1 MIVWRIAGRTGMSGI
16 AAGWRAFVATLAGLA
31 LLALAAA
38 SPAAAIDDPGG
49 PERIL
54 AFDSRIQVETDGSAE
69 VVETITVVA
78 RGDQIRRG
86 IFRDIIVA
94 VDSGFGRTTASLDV
108 EGVRR
113 DGEDEPYSVEWDGDT
128 RRIRIGSGDVFLE
141 SGVHVYE
148 IRYRFS
154 DAVGFFPGYD
164 ELDWNVTGPN
174 WDFPIER
181 VRATVTLPAGATVL
195 QSRAYTGAF
204 GSGDEN
210 ATTTQPAPGTIV
222 FTTTAP
228 LTPRE
233 GLTVAVGFPK
243 GFVAEPTATDRF
255 FAQAM
260 PAFVAGGG
268 LFLVLGYFLWAW
280 LRVGI
285 DPPAGP
291 IIPVYTPSLPPAAM
305 RFLEKRRADGT
316 GLAAALLDLAVKGHL
331 TIAEADGG
339 GLTLTRRTDGARRE
353 ASASEAAVLAALF
366 PGGAGTVTL
375 GSTSEDKRLAQT
387 EGALGKFLNNKLLGE
402 HLRGNFGWYA
412 IGAVLTILTW
422 VAVVAV
428 SPASEE
434 LIGGAVAGIITTV
447 IGALLVPKVL
457 QQWREVRDGRWLAL
471 FPAILASLFLVPLAV
486 GFLVALVVLT
496 GAVGLAAAV
505 VLIATVVVNV
515 VFLRLLPA
523 PTEQGRAALDEIEGT
538 RLYLSVAEADRL
550 KFHNPP
556 DRTLAHFEAMLPY
569 AVALDLATPWTER
582 FKDLIAAS
590 AVTAATAGVVGS
602 GGWHPG
608 WYSGGRGGGM
618 PTDFGRSF
626 ESRIRTSSQAGAR
639 AIAAAAAR
647 ASGRSSS
654 SGGGFSGGGRGG
666 GGGGGW

>member
-1 MIVWRIAGRTGMSGI
+1 MSEI
-16 AAGWRAFVATLAGLA
+16 AANWRAVVATLAGLV

-54 AFDSRIQVETDGSAE
+54 SFDARIAVETDGSAE

-78 RGDQIRRG
+78 RGNQIRRG

-94 VDSGFGRTTASLDV
+94 VDSGFGRSIASLDV
-108 EGVRR
+108 EGVTR
-113 DGEDEPYSVEWDGDT
+113 DGEEEPYTVESEGDT

-164 ELDWNVTGPN
+164 EIDWNVTGPN

-181 VRATVTLPAGATVL
+181 VRATVMLPAGATVL
-195 QSRAYTGAF
+195 QSRAYTGSF
-204 GSGDEN
+204 GSRDEN
-210 ATTTQPAPGTIV
+210 ATTSQPAPETIV
-222 FTTTAP
+222 FATTAP
-228 LTPRE
+228 LAPRE

-255 FAQAM
+255 LAQAW

-268 LFLVLGYFLWAW
+268 LFVVLGYFLWAW
-280 LRVGI
+280 LRVGV

-305 RFLEKRRADGT
+305 RFLEKRRTDGT
-316 GLAAALLDLAVKGHL
+316 TLAAALLDLAVKGYL
-331 TIAEADGG
+331 TIAEGEDGA
-339 GLTLTRRTDGARRE
+339 LTLTRKTDGARMA
-353 ASASEAAVLAALF
+353 ASTSEAAVLAALF
-366 PGGAGTVTL
+366 PTGAGTVQL
-375 GSTSEDKRLAQT
+375 GRTGEDKRIAQT
-387 EGALGKFLNNKLLGE
+387 EAALGKFLSRKLLAE
-402 HLRGNFGWYA
+402 HMKGNLGWYA
-412 IGAVLTILTW
+412 IGGVLTILTW

-447 IGALLVPKVL
+447 IGAVLVPKLL
-457 QQWREVRDGRWLAL
+457 QQWREVRDGRWLSL
-471 FPAILASLFLVPLAV
+471 FPAIIASLFLVPLAV
-486 GFLVALVVLT
+486 GFLVALVVLI

-505 VLIATVVVNV
+505 LLIATVVVNV

-523 PTEQGRAALDEIEGT
+523 PTERGRAALDEIEGT

-590 AVTAATAGVVGS
+590 AVTAAAAGAVGG

-608 WYSGGRGGGM
+608 WYSGGRSGGV
-618 PTDFGRSF
+618 PTDFGSSF
-626 ESRIRTSSQAGAR
+626 GDRIRTSSQAGAR

>member
-1 MIVWRIAGRTGMSGI
+1 M
-16 AAGWRAFVATLAGLA
+16 AAGWRAFVSALAGLA

-38 SPAAAIDDPGG
+38 PAAAIDDPGG

-54 AFDSRIQVETDGSAE
+54 GFDSKIQVETDGSAE

-94 VDSGFGRTTASLDV
+94 VDSGFGRSTASLDV

-113 DGEDEPYSVEWDGDT
+113 DGADEPYSVERDGDT

-154 DAVGFFPGYD
+154 DAVGFFPDYD

-181 VRATVTLPAGATVL
+181 VEATVTLPAGATVL
-195 QSRAYTGAF
+195 QSRAYTGSF
-204 GSGDEN
+204 GSRDEN
-210 ATTTQPAPGTIV
+210 ATTTQPASGTIV
-222 FTTTAP
+222 FATTEP
-228 LTPRE
+228 LAPRE

-243 GFVAEPTATDRF
+243 GFVAEPTAVETF
-255 FAQAM
+255 LAQAW

-280 LRVGI
+280 LRFGI

-331 TIAEADGG
+331 TITEAEGG
-339 GLTLTRRTDGARRE
+339 GLTLTRRTDGARTE
-353 ASASEAAVLAALF
+353 PAASEAAVLAALF
-366 PGGAGTVTL
+366 PGDGGTITL

-387 EGALGKFLNNKLLGE
+387 EAAMGKFLNRKLLGE
-402 HLRGNFGWYA
+402 HLRGNLGWYA
-412 IGAVLTILTW
+412 IGAILTILTW
-422 VAVVAV
+422 MAVVAV
-428 SPASEE
+428 SPASED
-434 LIGGAVAGIITTV
+434 LIGFGIAGIVTTVMTTIFGAKAVA
-447 IGALLVPKVL
+447 L
-457 QQWREVRDGRWLAL
+457 WRDVRAGRWLSL
-471 FPAILASLFLVPLAV
+471 IPAVFWSLVLVPLAV
-486 GFLVALVVLT
+486 GFLVVLWGLVGTIGLVPALLLV
-496 GAVGLAAAV
+496 
-505 VLIATVVVNV
+505 ATVVVNV
-515 VFLRLLPA
+515 VFFQLLPA
-523 PTEQGRAALDEIEGT
+523 PTERGRAALDEIEGT

-550 KFHNPP
+550 RFHNPP

-590 AVTAATAGVVGS
+590 AVTAAAAGAIGS
-602 GGWHPG
+602 SGWHPG
-608 WYSGGRGGGM
+608 WYSGGRGGGV

>member
-1 MIVWRIAGRTGMSGI
+1 M
-16 AAGWRAFVATLAGLA
+16 AAGWRAFVSALAGLA

-38 SPAAAIDDPGG
+38 PAAAIDDPGG

-54 AFDSRIQVETDGSAE
+54 GFDSKIQVETDGSAE

-94 VDSGFGRTTASLDV
+94 VDSGFGRSTASLDV

-113 DGEDEPYSVEWDGDT
+113 DGADEPYSVERDGDT

-154 DAVGFFPGYD
+154 DAVGFFPDYD

-181 VRATVTLPAGATVL
+181 VEATVTLPAGATVL
-195 QSRAYTGAF
+195 QSRAYTGSF
-204 GSGDEN
+204 GSRDEN
-210 ATTTQPAPGTIV
+210 ATTTQPASGTIV
-222 FTTTAP
+222 FATTEP
-228 LTPRE
+228 LAPRE

-243 GFVAEPTATDRF
+243 GFVAEPTAVETF
-255 FAQAM
+255 LAQAW

-280 LRVGI
+280 LRFGI

-331 TIAEADGG
+331 TITEAEGG
-339 GLTLTRRTDGARRE
+339 GLTLTRRTDGARTE
-353 ASASEAAVLAALF
+353 PAASEAAVLAALF
-366 PGGAGTVTL
+366 PGDGGTITL

-387 EGALGKFLNNKLLGE
+387 EAAMGKFLNRKLLGE
-402 HLRGNFGWYA
+402 HLRGNLGWYA
-412 IGAVLTILTW
+412 IGAILTILTW
-422 VAVVAV
+422 MAVVAV
-428 SPASEE
+428 SPASED
-434 LIGGAVAGIITTV
+434 LIGFGIAGIVTTV
-447 IGALLVPKVL
+447 MTTIFGAKALAL
-457 QQWREVRDGRWLAL
+457 WRDVRAGRWLSL
-471 FPAILASLFLVPLAV
+471 IPAVFWSLVLVPLAV
-486 GFLVALVVLT
+486 GFLVVLWGLVGTIGLVPALLLV
-496 GAVGLAAAV
+496 
-505 VLIATVVVNV
+505 ATVVVNV
-515 VFLRLLPA
+515 VFFQLLPA
-523 PTEQGRAALDEIEGT
+523 PTERGRAALDEIEGT

-550 KFHNPP
+550 RFHNPP

-590 AVTAATAGVVGS
+590 AVTAAAAGAIGS
-602 GGWHPG
+602 SGWHPG
-608 WYSGGRGGGM
+608 WYSGGRGGGV

>member
-1 MIVWRIAGRTGMSGI
+1 M
-16 AAGWRAFVATLAGLA
+16 AAGWRAFVSALAGLA

-38 SPAAAIDDPGG
+38 PAAAIDDPGG

-54 AFDSRIQVETDGSAE
+54 GFDSKIQVETDGSAE

-94 VDSGFGRTTASLDV
+94 VDSGFGRSTASLDV

-113 DGEDEPYSVEWDGDT
+113 DGADEPYSVERDGDT

-154 DAVGFFPGYD
+154 DAVGFFPDYD

-181 VRATVTLPAGATVL
+181 VQATVTLPAGATVL
-195 QSRAYTGAF
+195 QSRAYTGSF
-204 GSGDEN
+204 GSRDEN
-210 ATTTQPAPGTIV
+210 ATTTQPASGTIV
-222 FTTTAP
+222 FATTEP
-228 LTPRE
+228 LAPRE
-233 GLTVAVGFPK
+233 GLTVAVGFLK
-243 GFVAEPTATDRF
+243 GFVAEPTAVETF
-255 FAQAM
+255 LAQAW

-280 LRVGI
+280 LRFGI

-331 TIAEADGG
+331 TITEAEGG
-339 GLTLTRRTDGARRE
+339 GLTLTRRTDGARTE
-353 ASASEAAVLAALF
+353 PAASEAAVLAALF
-366 PGGAGTVTL
+366 PGDGGTITL

-387 EGALGKFLNNKLLGE
+387 EGAMGKFLNNKLLGE
-402 HLRGNFGWYA
+402 HIRGNLGWYA

-428 SPASEE
+428 SQASEE
-434 LIGGAVAGIITTV
+434 LIGFGIAGIVTTVMTAIFGAKAVALWGD
-447 IGALLVPKVL
+447 
-457 QQWREVRDGRWLAL
+457 VRAGRWLSL
-471 FPAILASLFLVPLAV
+471 LPAVFWSLVLVPLAV
-486 GFLVALVVLT
+486 GFLVVLWGLVGTIGLVPALLLV
-496 GAVGLAAAV
+496 
-505 VLIATVVVNV
+505 ATAVVNV
-515 VFLRLLPA
+515 VFFQLLPA
-523 PTEQGRAALDEIEGT
+523 PTERGRAALDEIEGT

-550 KFHNPP
+550 RFHNPP

-590 AVTAATAGVVGS
+590 AVTAAAAGAIGS
-602 GGWHPG
+602 SGWHPG
-608 WYSGGRGGGM
+608 WYSGGRGGGV

>member
-1 MIVWRIAGRTGMSGI
+1 MGGI
-16 AAGWRAFVATLAGLA
+16 TAGWRAFVATVVGLA
-31 LLALAAA
+31 LLALVAAA
-38 SPAAAIDDPGG
+38 PAAVIDDPGG

-54 AFDSRIQVETDGSAE
+54 AFDAKIQVETDGSAE
-69 VVETITVVA
+69 VVETIAVVA

-86 IFRDIIVA
+86 IFRDIEMA
-94 VDSGFGRTTASLDV
+94 VDSGFGRSIASLDV
-108 EGVRR
+108 EGVTR
-113 DGEDEPYSVEWDGDT
+113 DGEDEPYSVEWDGNT

-154 DAVGFFPGYD
+154 DAVGFFPDHD

-195 QSRAYTGAF
+195 RSRAYTGSF

-210 ATTTQPAPGTIV
+210 ATSRQPAPGTIV
-222 FTTTAP
+222 FATTAP
-228 LTPRE
+228 LADRE

-255 FAQAM
+255 LAQAM

-285 DPPAGP
+285 DPPGGP

-339 GLTLTRRTDGARRE
+339 GLTLTRRTDGVQRE
-353 ASASEAAVLAALF
+353 PSASEAAVLAALF
-366 PGGAGTVTL
+366 PGGSGTVTL

-387 EGALGKFLNNKLLGE
+387 EGAMGKFLNNKLLGE
-402 HLRGNFGWYA
+402 HIRGNLGWYA
-412 IGAVLTILTW
+412 IGAVLTVLTW

-447 IGALLVPKVL
+447 IGTLLVPKLL
-457 QQWREVRDGRWLAL
+457 QQWREVRNGRWLAV
-471 FPAILASLFLVPLAV
+471 FPAIFASLFLVPLAV
-486 GFLVALVVLT
+486 GFLVALVVLI
-496 GAVGLAAAV
+496 GAVGFAAAV
-505 VLIATVVVNV
+505 LLIATVVVNV

-523 PTEQGRAALDEIEGT
+523 PTERGRAALDEIEGT

-590 AVTAATAGVVGS
+590 AVTAAAAGAVGS

-608 WYSGGRGGGM
+608 WYSGGRGGGI

>member
-1 MIVWRIAGRTGMSGI
+1 MSGI
-16 AAGWRAFVATLAGLA
+16 AAGWRGFVATLAGL
-31 LLALAAA
+31 LFLTLAAA
-38 SPAAAIDDPGG
+38 MPAAAIDDPGG
-49 PERIL
+49 PERIVE
-54 AFDSRIQVETDGSAE
+54 FDAKIAVETDGSAA

-94 VDSGFGRTTASLDV
+94 VDSGFGRSTASLDV
-108 EGVRR
+108 EAVTR

-141 SGVHVYE
+141 SGAHVYE

-174 WDFPIER
+174 WDFPIGR

-195 QSRAYTGAF
+195 QSRAYTGSF
-204 GSGDEN
+204 GSDDEN

-222 FTTTAP
+222 FATTAP
-228 LTPRE
+228 LAPRE

-243 GFVAEPTATDRF
+243 DFVTEPTATDRF
-255 FAQAM
+255 LAQAW

-285 DPPAGP
+285 DPPGGP

-339 GLTLTRRTDGARRE
+339 GLTLTRRTDGASRE
-353 ASASEAAVLAALF
+353 PSASEAAVLAALF
-366 PGGAGTVTL
+366 PGGAGTITL

-387 EGALGKFLNNKLLGE
+387 EGALAKFLNNKLLGE
-402 HLRGNFGWYA
+402 HIRGNLGWYA
-412 IGAVLTILTW
+412 IGAVLTVLTW

-434 LIGGAVAGIITTV
+434 LIGFGIAGIVTTVMTAIFGAKAVA
-447 IGALLVPKVL
+447 L
-457 QQWREVRDGRWLAL
+457 WRDVRAGRWLSL
-471 FPAILASLFLVPLAV
+471 LPAVFWSLVLVPLAV
-486 GFLVALVVLT
+486 GFLVVLYGLVGT
-496 GAVGLAAAV
+496 VGLVPALLLV
-505 VLIATVVVNV
+505 ATAVVNV
-515 VFLRLLPA
+515 VFFRLLPA
-523 PTEQGRAALDEIEGT
+523 PTERGRAALDEIEGT

-590 AVTAATAGVVGS
+590 AVTAAAAGAVGS

-608 WYSGGRGGGM
+608 WYSGGRGRGM
-618 PTDFGRSF
+618 PADFGRSF

>member
-54 AFDSRIQVETDGSAE
+54 AFDSRIQVETDGGAE

-210 ATTTQPAPGTIV
+210 ATTNQPAPGTIV

>member
-1 MIVWRIAGRTGMSGI
+1 MGEIKAGCRG
-16 AAGWRAFVATLAGLA
+16 FVAALAGLA

-38 SPAAAIDDPGG
+38 MPAAAIDDPGG

-54 AFDSRIQVETDGSAE
+54 AYDAKIQVETDGSAG
-69 VVETITVVA
+69 VVETIAVVA

-86 IFRDIIVA
+86 IFRDIEMA
-94 VDSGFGRTTASLDV
+94 VDSGFGRSIASLDV
-108 EGVRR
+108 EGVTR
-113 DGEDEPYSVEWDGDT
+113 DGEDEPYSVEWDGNT

-164 ELDWNVTGPN
+164 EIDWNVTGPN

-210 ATTTQPAPGTIV
+210 ATSAQPSPGTIV

-228 LTPRE
+228 LAPRE

-255 FAQAM
+255 LAQAM

-339 GLTLTRRTDGARRE
+339 GLTLTRRADGASRE
-353 ASASEAAVLAALF
+353 PSASEAAVLAALF
-366 PGGAGTVTL
+366 PGGVGTVTL
-375 GSTSEDKRLAQT
+375 GSTGEDKRLAQT
-387 EGALGKFLNNKLLGE
+387 EGALAKFLNNKLLGE
-402 HLRGNFGWYA
+402 HLRGNLGWYA
-412 IGAVLTILTW
+412 VGAVLTILTW

-428 SPASEE
+428 APTSEE
-434 LIGGAVAGIITTV
+434 LIIFGIGGIVATVLTT
-447 IGALLVPKVL
+447 IFSAKAMAL
-457 QQWREVRDGRWLAL
+457 WGDVRAGRWLSL
-471 FPAILASLFLVPLAV
+471 LPAVFWSLVLVPLAV
-486 GFLVALVVLT
+486 VFLLVLWGLVGTIGLVPALLLVAT
-496 GAVGLAAAV
+496 A
-505 VLIATVVVNV
+505 VVNV
-515 VFLRLLPA
+515 VFFRLLPA
-523 PTEQGRAALDEIEGT
+523 PTERGRAALDEIEGT

-590 AVTAATAGVVGS
+590 AVTAATAGAVGS

-608 WYSGGRGGGM
+608 WYSGSRGGGI

-626 ESRIRTSSQAGAR
+626 ESRIRSSSQAGAR

>member
-38 SPAAAIDDPGG
+38 PAAAIDDPGG

-54 AFDSRIQVETDGSAE
+54 AFDSRIQVETDGGAE

-86 IFRDIIVA
+86 IFRDIIVT

-556 DRTLAHFEAMLPY
+556 NRTLAHFEAMLPY

>member
-1 MIVWRIAGRTGMSGI
+1 MGAIT
-16 AAGWRAFVATLAGLA
+16 AGWRSLVPALAGLA
-31 LLALAAA
+31 LLAFAGTL
-38 SPAAAIDDPGG
+38 PAVAIDDPGG

-54 AFDSRIQVETDGSAE
+54 DFDAKIAVAADGSAD

-86 IFRDIIVA
+86 IFRDIVVA
-94 VDSGFGRTTASLDV
+94 VDSGLGRSTASLDV
-108 EGVRR
+108 EGVTR
-113 DGEDEPYSVEWDGDT
+113 DGEDEPYSVEREGDT
-128 RRIRIGSGDVFLE
+128 RRIRIGSGDVFLDD
-141 SGVHVYE
+141 GVHVYE

-154 DAVGFFPGYD
+154 DAVDFFPDYD
-164 ELDWNVTGPN
+164 ELYWNVTGPN
-174 WDFPIER
+174 WAFPIER
-181 VRATVTLPAGATVL
+181 VRAEVRLPPGATVL
-195 QSRAYTGAF
+195 QSRAYTGSF
-204 GSGDEN
+204 GSGGEA
-210 ATTTQPAPGTIV
+210 ATTTRPSPGTII
-222 FTTTAP
+222 FETNEP
-228 LTPRE
+228 LAAYE
-233 GLTVAVGFPK
+233 GLTIGVGWPK
-243 GFVAEPTATDRF
+243 GFVREPTATEKF
-255 FAQAM
+255 LAQAW

-291 IIPVYTPSLPPAAM
+291 IIPIYTPSLPPAAM

-331 TIAEADGG
+331 TIAEAENGA
-339 GLTLTRRTDGARRE
+339 LALTRREGGRTQP
-353 ASASEAAVLAALF
+353 STSEAAVLAALF
-366 PGGAGTVTL
+366 PTGAGTVQL
-375 GSTSEDKRLAQT
+375 GLTSENKRLAQT
-387 EGALGKFLNNKLLGE
+387 EAALGKFLSRKLLGE
-402 HLRGNFGWYA
+402 NIRGNLGWYA
-412 IGAVLTILTW
+412 VGAVLTVLTW

-447 IGALLVPKVL
+447 IGALLVPKLL

-471 FPAILASLFLVPLAV
+471 FPAMIASLFLVPLAV
-486 GFLVALVVLT
+486 GFLVALVVLI
-496 GAVGLAAAV
+496 GAVGFAAAV
-505 VLIATVVVNV
+505 LLIATVVVNV
-515 VFLRLLPA
+515 VFFRLLPA
-523 PTEQGRAALDEIEGT
+523 PTVVGRAALDEIEGT

-590 AVTAATAGVVGS
+590 AATAAAAGAVGS

-608 WYSGGRGGGM
+608 WYSGGRGGGL
-618 PTDFGRSF
+618 PTDFGSSF
-626 ESRIRTSSQAGAR
+626 GSRIRTSSQAGAR
-639 AIAAAAAR
+639 AIAAAASR
-647 ASGRSSS
+647 ASGRSGS

>member
-1 MIVWRIAGRTGMSGI
+1 MGGI
-16 AAGWRAFVATLAGLA
+16 TAGWRAFVATLATLM

-38 SPAAAIDDPGG
+38 MPAVAIDDPGG

-54 AFDSRIQVETDGSAE
+54 DFDSKIAVETDGGAE

-78 RGDQIRRG
+78 RGNQIRRG

-94 VDSGFGRTTASLDV
+94 VDSGFGRSTASLDV
-108 EGVRR
+108 EAVTR

-154 DAVGFFPGYD
+154 DAVGFFPDYD

-181 VRATVTLPAGATVL
+181 VQAEVTLPAGATVL
-195 QSRAYTGAF
+195 RSRAYTGSF
-204 GSGDEN
+204 GSRAEN
-210 ATTTQPAPGTIV
+210 ATTAQPSPGTIV

-228 LTPRE
+228 LSASE

-243 GFVAEPTATDRF
+243 GFVAEPTALETF
-255 FAQAM
+255 LAQTM
-260 PAFVAGGG
+260 PAFAAGGG

-280 LRVGI
+280 LRFGV

-339 GLTLTRRTDGARRE
+339 GLTLTRRTDGASRE
-353 ASASEAAVLAALF
+353 PSASEAAVLAALF
-366 PGGAGTVTL
+366 PGGAGTITL

-402 HLRGNFGWYA
+402 HIRGNLGWYLL
-412 IGAVLTILTW
+412 GAVLTVLTW
-422 VAVVAV
+422 VAVVMA

-434 LIGGAVAGIITTV
+434 LIGFGIGGIVATVMTAIFAAKAVA
-447 IGALLVPKVL
+447 L
-457 QQWREVRDGRWLAL
+457 WRDVRAGRWLSL
-471 FPAILASLFLVPLAV
+471 LPAVFWSLVLVPLAV
-486 GFLVALVVLT
+486 GFLVVLYGLVGAIGLVPALLLV
-496 GAVGLAAAV
+496 
-505 VLIATVVVNV
+505 ATVVVNV
-515 VFLRLLPA
+515 VFFRLLPA
-523 PTEQGRAALDEIEGT
+523 PTERGRAALDEIEGT

-590 AVTAATAGVVGS
+590 AVTAAAAGAVGG
-602 GGWHPG
+602 GGWQPG
-608 WYSGGRGGGM
+608 WYGGGRGGP